1 MKTSTHNTDN
11 ILLEVMLEL
20 AEEENEDLNAEIDS
34 LYGYIQYL
42 QDKNKDLVKE
52 YNNLLQ
58 IERRLN

>member
-42 QDKNKDLVKE
+42 QDKNKDLVEE
-52 YNNLLQ
+52 YNNLLLIQ
-58 IERRLN
+58 RRLN

>member
-1 MKTSTHNTDN
+1 MDTQ
-11 ILLEVMLEL
+11 ILEVMLEL
-20 AEEENEDLNAEIDS
+20 AEEENGDLKAEIDS

-42 QDKNKDLVKE
+42 HDKNKDLVKE

>member
-1 MKTSTHNTDN
+1 MNEDT

-42 QDKNKDLVKE
+42 HDKNKELYKE
-52 YNNLLQ
+52 YHNLLDPNK
-58 IERRLN
+58 RLN

>member
-1 MKTSTHNTDN
+1 MNEDT
-11 ILLEVMLEL
+11 ILYEVMLEL
-20 AEEENEDLNAEIDS
+20 AEEENEDLKAEMDS

-42 QDKNKDLVKE
+42 HDKNKDLVKE